1 MYSKWYCCCLVMS
14 NSLWPRGLQ
23 HARLP
28 CLHYLLELVQAHVH
42 WVSDPIQLS
51 CTLSSP
57 SPAFNLLH
65 HQSLFQ
71 WVGSLGQVTK
81 ILELQ
86 LQHHPSNEDSELI
99 SLKIDWFV
107 LLAVHGTLRSL
118 LKHYSLKASILW
130 CSTFFMVH
138 KVHMVSHP
146 YVTTGKNI
154 ALITWTFVGKVTS
167 LLFNMLSRF
176 AIHFFPRSKY
186 LLISLLL
193 SPSTV
198 ILEPKKIKSVTVSL
212 FPHLF
217 AMKWWDRMPWS
228 SIFEC
233 EF

>member
-154 ALITWTFVGKVTS
+154 ALTRWTFVSKVMS
-167 LLFNMLSRF
+167 LLLNMLSRL
-176 AIHFFPRSKY
+176 AITFLPRSK
-186 LLISLLL
+186 
-193 SPSTV
+193 
-198 ILEPKKIKSVTVSL
+198 L
-212 FPHLF
+212 F
-217 AMKWWDRMPWS
+217 
-228 SIFEC
+228 
-233 EF
+233 